1 MLESLSDK
9 FRKIMKDVRG
19 QGSLTEANIQEA
31 LKEVRLALL
40 EADVNFAVVKGFIAS
55 VKEKAMGKEV
65 LESLSPGQQF
75 TKIVHDEL
83 TGLLGGEDAGLD
95 LKARPSVI
103 MLVGLQGSG
112 KTTTTAKL
120 ALHLKKTGRNPYIVP
135 ADLFRLAA
143 VLQLKKLASEIKVD
157 CFDSEGYHNPSD
169 ICREAL
175 KTAAQKGSDI
185 ILVDTTGRLHVD
197 EYLMRELNS
206 LKEILNPSEI
216 LFVADSMTGQDAVNT
231 AKGFNEQ
238 VGITGVVLTKF
249 DGDARGG
256 AALSMRVATGK
267 PIKFLGTGEKTD
279 CFEVFHPSRLAGRI
293 LDMGDVLTLI
303 EKAQTAFDE
312 KQAKDLQQKIKKDQ
326 FTLEDFKK
334 QIQQIKKMGSID
346 SILSM
351 VPGFSALKQ
360 AKDVQ
365 IDEKDIVRVEA
376 IIDSMTPKERHDP
389 ACLNASRRQRI
400 AKGSGTK
407 VQDVNKLINQYQDM
421 RKMMKKLRKAGPK
434 GLRGMFQNRTR

>member
-19 QGSLTEANIQEA
+19 QGTLTESNIAAA

-40 EADVNFAVVKGFIAS
+40 EADVNFAIVKDFIAS
-55 VKEKAMGKEV
+55 VKEKAMGREV
-65 LESLSPGQQF
+65 LESLTPGQLF
-75 TKIVHDEL
+75 TKIIHDEL

-120 ALHLKKTGRNPYIVP
+120 ALHLKKSGRNPYIVP

-143 VLQLKKLASEIKVD
+143 VLQLKKLASDIKVD
-157 CFDSEGYHNPSD
+157 CFDSEGYHNPIQ
-169 ICREAL
+169 ICREAF
-175 KTAAQKGSDI
+175 KIAAEKGCDV

-197 EYLMRELNS
+197 EQLMRELNS
-206 LKEILNPSEI
+206 LKEVLNPSET

-231 AKGFNEQ
+231 ANGFNEK

-293 LDMGDVLTLI
+293 LDMGDVLTLV
-303 EKAQTAFDE
+303 EKAQSAFDE
-312 KQAKDLQQKIKKDQ
+312 KQALDLQKKIKKDQ
-326 FTLEDFKK
+326 FTLDDFKK
-334 QIQQIKKMGSID
+334 QIQQIKKMGSMD

-351 VPGFSALKQ
+351 IPGFSALKK
-360 AKDVQ
+360 AKDVKV
-365 IDEKDIVRVEA
+365 DERDMARVEA
-376 IIDSMTPKERHDP
+376 IIDSMTPKERHNP
-389 ACLNASRRQRI
+389 SCLNASRRKRI
-400 AKGSGTK
+400 ANGSGTR
-407 VQDVNKLINQYQDM
+407 VQEVNQLMKQFDEM
-421 RKMMKKLRKAGPK
+421 RKMMKKLRKAGPR
-434 GLRGMFQNRTR
+434 GLKGMFQNGM